1 MLNII
6 DDYYIREIKKTS
18 IKLWFFKVKVRFFM
32 LTIPSKI
39 IINLMLPSK
48 IQNQDI

>member
-6 DDYYIREIKKTS
+6 DDYYIENKKN

-48 IQNQDI
+48 IKNQDI